1 MRSQKG
7 IRGVFVKKH
16 FEAGDTIWSVPLA
29 EAGVVRNSVETVE
42 SQNVQRTVP
51 INRDDKQAYL
61 VCEEDSCLSAMN
73 HCSEAN
79 TKLAIIGDQVQLS
92 AVTRI
97 LEDEECQL
105 CYPDK
110 LLLRNVLGEC
120 SDMTIASACEVL
132 QNATKQVGQLVSA
145 ECQESEK
152 AKALA
157 DAICPGLSAD
167 LSETQKA
174 IYQKFWGGFRPEN
187 LRHSKDG
194 KPLGPQYF
202 VDRHGNL
209 KGSRKKV
216 KISALRSSEEMKDI
230 LIDLSW
236 WKGRVDSLE
245 GYSLMINNEN

>member
-1 MRSQKG
+1 
-7 IRGVFVKKH
+7 
-16 FEAGDTIWSVPLA
+16 
-29 EAGVVRNSVETVE
+29 
-42 SQNVQRTVP
+42 
-51 INRDDKQAYL
+51 
-61 VCEEDSCLSAMN
+61 MN

-97 LEDEECQL
+97 LEDGECQL

-110 LLLRNVLGEC
+110 LLLRNVLGKC